1 MNNLEYSCRSKILV
15 FARKNASCTSNFLVV
30 IGNGKVYTRANFG
43 VLNFLESTVPSCV
56 FSLRHSE
63 VARPVEGGG
72 VHLDSFVGP
81 RYIFI
86 RSSTEDTFLKQKL
99 RNRLANVCYK
109 KSFSWKPL
117 CKWKTAGGTCG
128 EKGGSD
134 GGIHEWKNNIKS
146 CLTFYTCTFRKNFS
160 FTKYAEWFGQCFLAI
175 EFSLKTNV

>member
-99 RNRLANVCYK
+99 RNRLANVVIRKVFLENPCVNGKQRGELAARRGFRRGDSRMK
-109 KSFSWKPL
+109 K
-117 CKWKTAGGTCG
+117 
-128 EKGGSD
+128 
-134 GGIHEWKNNIKS
+134 
-146 CLTFYTCTFRKNFS
+146 
-160 FTKYAEWFGQCFLAI
+160 
-175 EFSLKTNV
+175 